1 MTLLIRDPVL
11 EYELIEKRKA
21 IGADRYDEV
30 WDGVYVMSP
39 LANNE
44 HQDFVTELA
53 AVFRI
58 AVDWKGLGKTLAG
71 ANVSDRRDGWK
82 QNYRVPDVLVF
93 LSDCQAIDCGT
104 HWFGGPDLAIE
115 VVSEGDQ
122 SLEKLDFYAKVNTA
136 MVLVID
142 RNPMQLTLYRNS
154 DSGKMQPQAISNREN
169 PSMISLG
176 SIPVSMGL
184 VADTGDTIQMRSDD
198 GTLQR
203 DICASNGPAS
213 EMAE

>member
-122 SLEKLDFYAKVNTA
+122 SLEKLDFYAKVNTG

-142 RNPMQLTLYRNS
+142 RNPMQLTLYRKNE
-154 DSGKMQPQAISNREN
+154 SGMLQPQAISNREN
-169 PSMISLG
+169 PSMMSLG
-176 SIPVSMGL
+176 RIPVSIGL
-184 VADTGDTIQMRSDD
+184 VAGTGDTIRMRSDD
-198 GTLQR
+198 GALEREIQ
-203 DICASNGPAS
+203 PAPGK
-213 EMAE
+213 AGTAL

>member
-122 SLEKLDFYAKVNTA
+122 SLEKLDFYAKVNTG

-142 RNPMQLTLYRNS
+142 PNPMQLTLYRKNE
-154 DSGKMQPQAISNREN
+154 SGMLQPQAISNREN
-169 PSMISLG
+169 PSMMSLG
-176 SIPVSMGL
+176 RIPVSIGL
-184 VADTGDTIQMRSDD
+184 VAGTGDTIRMRSDD
-198 GTLQR
+198 GALEREIQP
-203 DICASNGPAS
+203 GPGKAGT
-213 EMAE
+213 AL

>member
-122 SLEKLDFYAKVNTA
+122 SLEKLDFYAKVNTG

-142 RNPMQLTLYRNS
+142 PNPMQLTLYRKNE
-154 DSGKMQPQAISNREN
+154 SGMLQPQAISNREN
-169 PSMISLG
+169 PSMMSLG
-176 SIPVSMGL
+176 SIPVSIGL
-184 VADTGDTIQMRSDD
+184 VAGTGDTIRMRSDD
-198 GTLQR
+198 GALEREIQP
-203 DICASNGPAS
+203 GPGKAGT
-213 EMAE
+213 AL

>member
-122 SLEKLDFYAKVNTA
+122 SLEKLDFYAKVNTG

-142 RNPMQLTLYRNS
+142 PNPMQLTLYRKNE
-154 DSGKMQPQAISNREN
+154 SGMLQPQAISNREN
-169 PSMISLG
+169 PSMMSLG
-176 SIPVSMGL
+176 SIPVSIGL
-184 VADTGDTIQMRSDD
+184 VAGTGDTIRMRSDD
-198 GTLQR
+198 GALEREIQ
-203 DICASNGPAS
+203 PAPGK
-213 EMAE
+213 AGTAL